1 MATPTNAPLTSEI
14 WHLSIDDLLEP
25 MSEPPRLGGQGPFV
39 INLSA
44 SSAPVSQPAKSLAPP
59 GGTCVYQIQRTEDRR
74 PRYRLRLG
82 PFLTEDQADA
92 VLAVV
97 REVYPGA
104 LTATAESDDLRAI
117 ASLRPKSESA
127 PAAAVPIPAVAKPA
141 MAVQAPLP
149 QASPIAVRA
158 ATAAAAPSSAEP
170 TAPAVARLLAAP
182 VAPAVARLPA
192 APVTPAAARPPA
204 APVASAAA
212 RLPAAPMA
220 PAASPSSAAPVAPVL
235 RPNTSQLAP
244 RAASRLQPLPQRA
257 SIPVLSDS
265 VEVPRRPASIP
276 PASPPAATR
285 APTTLAAPAAR
296 PSPIPRSLPDIESTQ
311 TLRALSASELQNSAT
326 RWYVIQL
333 SLSEQRFDPDSLPN
347 LDIFNEY
354 RLYSVAGL
362 DQGRIVHALRLGFF
376 AEEGAAAMVARYLAG
391 FYEKPTI
398 KRVSVAERERFGDQ
412 RVEARKDIG
421 ATGRHAVIEITGER
435 HIRDKKLRIAT
446 VTPLAPPAAA
456 QSMVTPP
463 RAGK

>member
-127 PAAAVPIPAVAKPA
+127 PAAAVPIPAVAKPD

-170 TAPAVARLLAAP
+170 TA
-182 VAPAVARLPA
+182 
-192 APVTPAAARPPA
+192 PAAARPPA